1 VIRPVVAYASE
12 TCVLKE
18 NITQKLLRFER
29 KILRKIYGPVKSPD
43 ASWRL
48 RNNEE
53 LDRII
58 RKQNIVRQIKAKRLE
73 CFGHVQRME
82 DNQLD
87 ANIIKQA
94 KRKT

>member
-1 VIRPVVAYASE
+1 MTKS
-12 TCVLKE
+12 
-18 NITQKLLRFER
+18 ER
-29 KILRKIYGPVKSPD
+29 KILRKIHGPVKTPD
-43 ASWRL
+43 AAWRL

-53 LDRII
+53 VDRII
-58 RKQNIVRQIKAKRLE
+58 RKQNIVRQIKATWMVWAYTKNGRTLNNK
-73 CFGHVQRME
+73 E